1 MPEDPGGFSS
11 RVCPAHPTLLRLLGL
26 LPLSLPH
33 GTASTGR
40 CSTATPLASLLSCFS
55 LEAWKYGHMPL
66 ASPPGASSTSSQC
79 HLVLWDL
86 PRERKC
92 FHGKPSSHRDL
103 LGEECL
109 DSLLPCRELC
119 PPRAPRCSC
128 PPSQRF
134 PKLHTKAKTPS
145 MHSHASLSLR
155 VPVTP
160 RGTTGPESLCPSQP
174 GPVGPQ
180 WEPGAHHIPPGSA
193 ISSPCSGS
201 CVTYASTSVSPPVSL
216 LSWARGGWVRVGD
229 TPWDPPPVPLA
240 GLRLL
245 Q

>member
-1 MPEDPGGFSS
+1 MGTGG
-11 RVCPAHPTLLRLLGL
+11 
-26 LPLSLPH
+26 
-33 GTASTGR
+33 
-40 CSTATPLASLLSCFS
+40 CSTATPPASLLSCFS

-66 ASPPGASSTSSQC
+66 ASITLGLQPPQPLRASSTSSCC
-79 HLVLWDL
+79 HLVLWDP

-103 LGEECL
+103 LGKECP
-109 DSLLPCRELC
+109 DSLLPCHEPC

-174 GPVGPQ
+174 GPAGPQ

-193 ISSPCSGS
+193 ITSPLLGVLCHLCKYLCVPSS
-201 CVTYASTSVSPPVSL
+201 
-216 LSWARGGWVRVGD
+216 
-229 TPWDPPPVPLA
+229 VPAVL
-240 GLRLL
+240 G
-245 Q
+245 